1 MDEILE
7 EEKKPSQ
14 PKHTALFVTSTI
26 AIFIVALFLRFVWS
40 INFKEI
46 VDSADQGGELN
57 GLAIFLATIFLA
69 LPFLVASALTV
80 IIGCVFTPLTLV
92 KLRESSS
99 KAMARQVIPPP
110 RPPYSWAIHQPNIP
124 DWRYSSNICVENC
137 SLASISARKDLI
149 FR

>member
-26 AIFIVALFLRFVWS
+26 AIFIVALLLLFVWS

-57 GLAIFLATIFLA
+57 GLAIFFAAIFLA
-69 LPFLVASALTV
+69 LPFLVASVLTV
-80 IIGCVFTPLTLV
+80 IISAVFAPLALV
-92 KLRESSS
+92 KLRKSSS
-99 KAMARQVIPPP
+99 KAFSIVGLVYGIAFIVAVIATVV
-110 RPPYSWAIHQPNIP
+110 RAVLFFSGIQ
-124 DWRYSSNICVENC
+124 
-137 SLASISARKDLI
+137 
-149 FR
+149 

>member
-26 AIFIVALFLRFVWS
+26 AIFIVALFLLFVWS

-69 LPFLVASALTV
+69 LPFLVASALTA
-80 IIGCVFTPLTLV
+80 IIGFVFAPLTLV

-99 KAMARQVIPPP
+99 KAF
-110 RPPYSWAIHQPNIP
+110 
-124 DWRYSSNICVENC
+124 
-137 SLASISARKDLI
+137 SIVGLVYGIAFIVAFIATVVRAVLFFSGI
-149 FR
+149 Q